1 MAGGEIRAAVI
12 GAGLGGLAAAIR
24 LQSAGI
30 RTTLFEALDRPG
42 GRGIQLR
49 ERGFVFDAGPTVITA
64 PECLEE
70 LYALSGRRLADAV
83 ELLPV
88 RPFYRLAW
96 HDGDGFDYG
105 VELGEMLEQIRRRD
119 PLDVDGYLRF
129 LDYSRRN
136 YEAGYGELVA
146 TAFLRLTDM
155 LRVAPKL
162 LALRADRPVFRTV
175 AGFVRDERLRQA
187 LSFHTLLIGGSPL
200 ETSSIY
206 TLIHYLERQGGV
218 HYPRGGV
225 GALVRALARLF
236 EELGGELRLP
246 APVRS
251 LEPATGAAGGR
262 HEVVADGWSGPPFDV
277 VVSNADLHHTYA
289 RLLARDERAA
299 PMRRRLERMRWSM
312 SLFLIYFGTDRTWP
326 GLRQHTI
333 LFGPRYEGLLRE
345 IFHGRSL
352 PEDFSLYLHC
362 PTVTD
367 PSLAPPGCGSFYVLS
382 PVPHLGHAPLDWAA
396 AAPGYAERIL
406 EVLERTL
413 LPGLRQSIVVRSLV
427 TPVDFRERLG
437 AFHGNAFSV
446 APLLQQSA
454 WFRPHNR
461 DPRIPGLYVV
471 GAGTHPG
478 AGVPGVINSAKATV
492 RVILRDLGRP
502 PLELP
507 VGRVAPAVP

>member
-1 MAGGEIRAAVI
+1 MTENGIRAAVI
-12 GAGLGGLAAAIR
+12 GAGMGGLAAAIR
-24 LQSAGI
+24 LRAAGI
-30 RTTLFEALDRPG
+30 RTTLFEARDRPG
-42 GRGIQLR
+42 GRGTQFR
-49 ERGFVFDAGPTVITA
+49 DHGFVFDAGPTVITA

-70 LYALSGRRLADAV
+70 LFALTGRRLADAV

-88 RPFYRLAW
+88 QPFYRLAW
-96 HDGDGFDYG
+96 HDGDRFDYG
-105 VELGEMLEQIRRRD
+105 VGLEETLEQIRRRD
-119 PLDVDGYLRF
+119 PRDVDGYLRF
-129 LDYSRRN
+129 LDYSRQN
-136 YEAGYGELVA
+136 YDAGYGELVS
-146 TAFLRLTDM
+146 TAFLRPWDM

-162 LALRADRPVFRTV
+162 LALRADRPVYRSV
-175 AGFVRDERLRQA
+175 CRFVHDDRLRQA

-225 GALVRALARLF
+225 GTLVRALAGLF
-236 EELGGELRLP
+236 EAQGGELRLGT
-246 APVRS
+246 PVRS
-251 LEPATGAAGGR
+251 VSPAAGGSDR
-262 HEVVADGWSGPPFDV
+262 RLAVEADGWSGPPFDV

-289 RLLARDERAA
+289 GLLARDERAA

-345 IFHGRSL
+345 IFHGKAL
-352 PEDFSLYLHC
+352 PQDFSLYLHC

-367 PSLAPPGCGSFYVLS
+367 PSLAPDGCASFYALS
-382 PVPHLGHAPLDWAA
+382 PVPHLGHAPIDWAA
-396 AAPGYAERIL
+396 TAPRYAERIL
-406 EVLERTL
+406 EVLERL
-413 LPGLRQSIVVRSLV
+413 LPGLRRSIVVRSV
-427 TPVDFRERLG
+427 FTPEDFREQLG

-446 APLLQQSA
+446 APLLRQSA

-461 DPRIPGLYVV
+461 DPRIPGLYIV

-492 RVILRDLGRP
+492 RVILSDLGRP

-507 VGRVAPAVP
+507 PGPPGRAR

>member
-1 MAGGEIRAAVI
+1 MRAAVI

-24 LQSAGI
+24 LQAAGL

-42 GRGIQLR
+42 GRGAQFR

-64 PECLEE
+64 PECLAELFALAGRSLAEE
-70 LYALSGRRLADAV
+70 V
-83 ELLPV
+83 ELVPV

-96 HDGDGFDYG
+96 HDGDRFDYG
-105 VELGEMLEQIRRRD
+105 VELEATLEQIRRRD

-129 LDYSRRN
+129 LEFSRRN
-136 YEAGYGELVA
+136 YEAGYGELVS
-146 TAFLRLTDM
+146 TAFLQPWDM
-155 LRVAPKL
+155 LREAPKL

-175 AGFVRDERLRQA
+175 SRFVRDERLRQA

-218 HYPRGGV
+218 YYPRGGV
-225 GALVRALARLF
+225 GALVAALLRLF
-236 EELGGELRLP
+236 ETLGGEFRP
-246 APVRS
+246 GTPVRRI
-251 LEPATGAAGGR
+251 EPTTGGGHR
-262 HEVVADGWSGPPFDV
+262 VTARDGESGPFDI

-289 RLLARDERAA
+289 ELLAGDPRAA
-299 PMRRRLERMRWSM
+299 PLRRRLERMRWSM
-312 SLFLIYFGTDRTWP
+312 SLFLVYFGTDRTWP
-326 GLRQHTI
+326 DLRQHTI
-333 LFGPRYEGLLRE
+333 LFGPRYEGLLRD
-345 IFHGRSL
+345 IFHGSAL

-367 PSLAPPGCGSFYVLS
+367 PSLAPPGCASFYALS
-382 PVPHLGHAPLDWAA
+382 PVPNLGNAPLDWAA
-396 AAPGYAERIL
+396 EAPAYADRIL
-406 EVLERTL
+406 AVLERTL
-413 LPGLRQSIVVRSLV
+413 LPGLRGRIVVRSFA
-427 TPVDFRERLG
+427 TPEDFRDRLG
-437 AFHGNAFSV
+437 AYRGNGFSV
-446 APLLQQSA
+446 APLLRQSA

-492 RVILRDLGRP
+492 RVILEDLGRP
-502 PLELP
+502 PLE
-507 VGRVAPAVP
+507 VGIRVAGRPR

>member
-1 MAGGEIRAAVI
+1 MMGEVRAAVI

-24 LQSAGI
+24 LQSAGV

-42 GRGIQLR
+42 GRGTQFR

-70 LYALSGRRLADAV
+70 LYALSGRRLAEAV

-105 VELGEMLEQIRRRD
+105 VELEQTLEQIRRRD

-129 LDYSRRN
+129 LDFSRRN
-136 YEAGYGELVA
+136 YEAGYGELVS
-146 TAFLRLTDM
+146 TAFLRPWDM

-162 LALRADRPVFRTV
+162 AALRADRPVFRTV
-175 AGFVRDERLRQA
+175 SRFVRDERLRQA

-225 GALVRALARLF
+225 GALVGALARLF
-236 EELGGELRLP
+236 EELGGEFRP
-246 APVRS
+246 AMAVRRI
-251 LEPATGAAGGR
+251 EPAADGR
-262 HEVVADGWSGPPFDV
+262 HRLTAEGWNGPPFHV

-289 RLLARDERAA
+289 KLLDGDPRAV

-326 GLRQHTI
+326 ELRQHTI

-345 IFHGRSL
+345 IFRGRSL

-362 PTVTD
+362 PTATD
-367 PSLAPPGCGSFYVLS
+367 PSLAPPGCASFYVLS
-382 PVPHLGHAPLDWAA
+382 PVPHLGNAPLDWAA
-396 AAPGYAERIL
+396 EAPAYAERIL
-406 EVLERTL
+406 RVLERTL
-413 LPGLRQSIVVRSLV
+413 LPGLRGRIVVRSV
-427 TPVDFRERLG
+427 ATPEDFRSRLG
-437 AFHGNAFSV
+437 AFHGNGFSV
-446 APLLQQSA
+446 APLLRQSA

-492 RVILRDLGRP
+492 RVILEDLGRP
-502 PLELP
+502 PLEP
-507 VGRVAPAVP
+507 SARGFSRSA

>member
-1 MAGGEIRAAVI
+1 MNGEIRAAVI

-24 LQSAGI
+24 LQTGGI

-42 GRGIQLR
+42 GRGVQFT

-105 VELGEMLEQIRRRD
+105 VEIEQTLEQIRRRD

-129 LDYSRRN
+129 LDHSRRN
-136 YEAGYGELVA
+136 YEAGYGELVS
-146 TAFLRLTDM
+146 TAFLRFSDM
-155 LRVAPKL
+155 LRAAPKL

-175 AGFVRDERLRQA
+175 SKFVRDERLRQA

-225 GALVRALARLF
+225 GALVQALVRLF
-236 EELGGELRLP
+236 EALGGELRLSTPVQRIEP
-246 APVRS
+246 AP
-251 LEPATGAAGGR
+251 GGVDR
-262 HEVVADGWSGPPFDV
+262 CHAIVADGWSGPAFRV
-277 VVSNADLHHTYA
+277 VVSDADLHHTYA
-289 RLLARDERAA
+289 RLLEQDERAA

-367 PSLAPPGCGSFYVLS
+367 PSLAPPGCASFYVLS
-382 PVPHLGHAPLDWAA
+382 PVPHLGNAPIDWAT

-413 LPGLRQSIVVRSLV
+413 LPGLRQRMVVRSIA
-427 TPVDFRERLG
+427 TPEQFRERLG
-437 AFHGNAFSV
+437 AFHGNGFSV

-507 VGRVAPAVP
+507 PG